1 VKLQSPSVHA
11 SLLATGAQVA
21 QLVSTVSVHGTLYVP
36 NVQFCTA
43 HGWHVLFM
51 RKKFALHLKSHSSVN
66 SMFAV
71 AALHAEHLRAM
82 G

>member
-1 VKLQSPSVHA
+1 MKLQRSSVHA

-21 QLVSTVSVHGTLYVP
+21 QPVSTVSVHGTLYVP
-36 NVQFCTA
+36 NVLFRPV

-51 RKKFALHLKSHSSVN
+51 RKKLALHLKSHSSVN

-71 AALHAEHLRAM
+71 TALHAEHLRAM